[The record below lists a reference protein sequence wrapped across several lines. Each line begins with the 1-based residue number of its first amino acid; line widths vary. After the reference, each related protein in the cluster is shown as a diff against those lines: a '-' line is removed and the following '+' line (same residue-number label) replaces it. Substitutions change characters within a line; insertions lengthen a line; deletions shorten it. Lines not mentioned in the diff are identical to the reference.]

1 MSKEKKLMTAEKR
14 VIMDL
19 NELKFQHGAGWEY
32 IATCTVVSPVP
43 FTIEDAEREVQSLNI
58 NRCFPC

>member
-1 MSKEKKLMTAEKR
+1 MSNEKKLTAQNR
-14 VIMDL
+14 VITDP

>member
-1 MSKEKKLMTAEKR
+1 MTAEKR
-14 VIMDL
+14 IIMDL